1 MATTTQQHNGESI
14 MTKKKTEYELRTIR
28 NKKGIQGMSEEQM
41 KAVKQTE
48 KHLSSALQMLFEC
61 QDLYLSD
68 LRNLEQSV
76 WDLRR
81 NFNLDERDY

>member
-1 MATTTQQHNGESI
+1 M
-14 MTKKKTEYELRTIR
+14 MT
-28 NKKGIQGMSEEQM
+28 NKKSESELIEINRKRGIDGMTDEQM
-41 KAVKQTE
+41 KAVKETE

-68 LRNLEQSV
+68 IRNLEQSM

-81 NFNLDERDY
+81 AFDLDRRDW

>member
-1 MATTTQQHNGESI
+1 
-14 MTKKKTEYELRTIR
+14 MTKKKTKSELIEITRQ
-28 NKKGIQGMSEEQM
+28 KGIQGMSEEQM
-41 KAVKQTE
+41 KAVKETE

-68 LRNLEQSV
+68 IRNLEQSM

-81 NFNLDERDY
+81 SFDLDRRDW

>member
-1 MATTTQQHNGESI
+1 MTNKKSES
-14 MTKKKTEYELRTIR
+14 ELIEIARQ
-28 NKKGIQGMSEEQM
+28 KGIQGMSEEQM
-41 KAVKQTE
+41 TAVKETE

-68 LRNLEQSV
+68 IRNLEQSM

-81 NFNLDERDY
+81 AFDLDKRDWR

>member
-1 MATTTQQHNGESI
+1 MA
-14 MTKKKTEYELRTIR
+14 KKKTEYELLLIR
-28 NKKGIQGMSEEQM
+28 NKKGVQGMSEEQM

-48 KHLSSALQMLFEC
+48 KHLSSSIQMLFEC

-68 LRNLEQSV
+68 LRNLEQSL

-81 NFNLDERDY
+81 NFNLDGRDY

>member
-1 MATTTQQHNGESI
+1 
-14 MTKKKTEYELRTIR
+14 MTKKKTKSELIEISRQ
-28 NKKGIQGMSEEQM
+28 KGIQGMSEEQM
-41 KAVKQTE
+41 KAVKETE

-68 LRNLEQSV
+68 IRNLEQSM

-81 NFNLDERDY
+81 SFDLDRRDW

>member
-1 MATTTQQHNGESI
+1 
-14 MTKKKTEYELRTIR
+14 MTKKKSESELIEIARQ
-28 NKKGIQGMSEEQM
+28 KGIQGMSEEQM
-41 KAVKQTE
+41 TAVKETE

-68 LRNLEQSV
+68 IRNLEQSM

-81 NFNLDERDY
+81 AFDLDRRDW

>member
-1 MATTTQQHNGESI
+1 
-14 MTKKKTEYELRTIR
+14 MTKKKTESQSKEIKR
-28 NKKGIQGMSEEQM
+28 KKGIDNLTDEQM
-41 KAVKQTE
+41 KAVKETE

-68 LRNLEQSV
+68 IRNLEQSM

-81 NFNLDERDY
+81 TFDLDQRDW